1 MNTIPVLKKPPE
13 VEGDAFKSAKWDE
26 LTAGRRFP
34 PSAAPVLAILCQ
46 WYKILHQAVAEMD
59 EFGGQTV
66 YENSMHDIKALPQI
80 ATIKTASAEIRQ
92 LNKQLGI
99 EDGGTATETEAGGDA
114 EILKLVTGGRKDRRA
129 RAAV

>member
-1 MNTIPVLKKPPE
+1 MPALKKPPE
-13 VEGDAFKSAKWDE
+13 IEGDAFKSAKWDE
-26 LTAGRRFP
+26 LCRGRRFA

-80 ATIKTASAEIRQ
+80 ATIKTASGEIRQ

-99 EDGGTATETEAGGDA
+99 EDGEAVGESESGTV
-114 EILKLVTGGRKDRRA
+114 LSLVTGNRKERRA
-129 RAAV
+129 RAAG